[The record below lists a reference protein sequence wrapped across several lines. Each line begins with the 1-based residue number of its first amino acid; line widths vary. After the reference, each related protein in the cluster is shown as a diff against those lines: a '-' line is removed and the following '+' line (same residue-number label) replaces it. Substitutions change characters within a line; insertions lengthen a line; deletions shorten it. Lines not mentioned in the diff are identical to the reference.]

1 MATNYQKGYAFEYK
15 CRNYWRRKGWSCD
28 RTPASKTP
36 YDLTCVRRTADNHQ
50 TVLRVQCQKHPPFSR
65 KKIEALI
72 QWCAK
77 ESSHPLLQWDNHDIH
92 TVHAIDYLEVRNEA
106 TNRSTD

>member
-1 MATNYQKGYAFEYK
+1 MVTNYMRGYVFELK

-50 TVLRVQCQKHPPFSR
+50 TVLRIQCQTGLPFT
-65 KKIEALI
+65 KKKVQDLVGWCEKEA
-72 QWCAK
+72 
-77 ESSHPLLQWDNHDIH
+77 SHPLLMWNKGGKV
-92 TVHAIDYLEVRNEA
+92 TVRHALEGK
-106 TNRSTD
+106 